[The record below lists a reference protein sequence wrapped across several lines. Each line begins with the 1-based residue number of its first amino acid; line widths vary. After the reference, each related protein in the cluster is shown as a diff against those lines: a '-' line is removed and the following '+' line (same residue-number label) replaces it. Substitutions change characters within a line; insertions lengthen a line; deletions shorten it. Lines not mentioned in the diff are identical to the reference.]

1 MRTIVMALKAIG
13 YKKTIKLLSVE
24 ETIEW
29 NRMVSSATLEQHE
42 PFSKKEDSEWSCL
55 VAEVQINASKPVF
68 YPITY
73 GCGHQGWA
81 DGSDET
87 SECNTCIAKWRKWM
101 S

>member
-1 MRTIVMALKAIG
+1 MRTIVMALKSLG
-13 YKKTIKLLSVE
+13 YKKTVKLLSVE

-29 NRMVSSATLEQHE
+29 NTMVSEAVLEQFE
-42 PFSKKEDSEWSCL
+42 PFSKKEDSDWSCL

-68 YPITY
+68 HHITY
-73 GCGHQGWA
+73 GCGHQGYW

-87 SECNTCIAKWRKWM
+87 SDCDACCAKWRKWM